1 MAELVLNVQ
10 EIDETGKD
18 YDFPVTHAW
27 LATVLVDTDV
37 APREGEPEGHLSL
50 HAHRQGMDVV
60 LVGRL
65 RASLTTPCARC
76 LEAAAIDVDAE
87 LGALITARAPEP
99 KPPKPGVS
107 KPTGPKRHEK
117 LRPVADELELTPED
131 LLRDFYSGDTI
142 VLDDVVREHL
152 LLEVPIQPLCS
163 EDCPGIPVPATV
175 AGPADLSRD
184 PSAPGVDP
192 RLAPLMNLVGKLKPT
207 EE

>member
-10 EIDETGKD
+10 DIDETGKD

-27 LATVLVDTDV
+27 LTTVLVDTDV
-37 APREGEPEGHLSL
+37 SPRHGEPEGHLSL
-50 HAHRQGMDVV
+50 HAHKQGVDVV

-76 LEAAAIDVDAE
+76 LEDAVVEVDAE

-99 KPPKPGVS
+99 KPGKSGKPG
-107 KPTGPKRHEK
+107 PKKHEK
-117 LRPVADELELTPED
+117 LRPVPDALELTPED
-131 LLRDFYSGDTI
+131 LVRDFYTGDTI

-152 LLEVPIQPLCS
+152 LLEVPIQPLCG
-163 EDCPGIPVPATV
+163 EDCPGIPVPTAV
-175 AGPADLSRD
+175 SGPADLSRD